1 MAGRNYSLLKYA
13 LNYGYEIFCT
23 YYLYSHIMV
32 QFYLYLSFRTYHK
45 DSYITQR
52 RGECLGQE
60 GRYRRTSSPS
70 TSGPSF
76 PKPFSSHV
84 PQTNTRNRSVSTG
97 ITPKEDFHRSLIH
110 DEKEK
115 HIDAAL
121 EDVTYLHAN
130 QRVGLPSSH
139 QDASSITSG
148 K

>member
-1 MAGRNYSLLKYA
+1 
-13 LNYGYEIFCT
+13 
-23 YYLYSHIMV
+23 MV
-32 QFYLYLSFRTYHK
+32 FDFLQTFRSRTYHK
-45 DSYITQR
+45 DSYIAQR

-115 HIDAAL
+115 QIDAAL
-121 EDVTYLHAN
+121 EDVTYLQAN

-139 QDASSITSG
+139 QDPSSITSG